1 MFSFEVNS
9 WIKLAENKLNFT
21 EIVKM
26 FQAKSLVVIV
36 ILLFVWQW
44 QHTEAAKL
52 TKAKSIKR
60 YDEGL
65 QTDIYETIDDDVEM
79 LADATTI
86 YPPLIEEPSNSVS
99 IEARL

>member
-1 MFSFEVNS
+1 MFSFEVDS

-36 ILLFVWQW
+36 ILLFVWQ
-44 QHTEAAKL
+44 HTEAAKL
-52 TKAKSIKR
+52 TKAKSNKR
-60 YDEGL
+60 YDEAL
-65 QTDIYETIDDDVEM
+65 QTDIYESIDDDVEM